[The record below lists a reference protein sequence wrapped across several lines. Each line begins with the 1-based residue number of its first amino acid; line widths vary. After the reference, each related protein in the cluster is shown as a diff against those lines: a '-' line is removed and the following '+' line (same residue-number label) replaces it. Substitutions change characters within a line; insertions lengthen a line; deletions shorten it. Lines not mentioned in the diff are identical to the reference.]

1 MLALGVN
8 PFLES
13 MYSFPLE
20 HQTPGMKYY
29 VVRDMKQEVAGVLK
43 HDAPI
48 FTLRLNQI
56 TKVEFDT
63 YLEFGI
69 KLMSVGDLNQMIDG
83 ELTPLADAFIQN
95 AGLHRR
101 R

>member
-1 MLALGVN
+1 
-8 PFLES
+8 
-13 MYSFPLE
+13 
-20 HQTPGMKYY
+20 MKYY

-69 KLMSVGDLNQMIDG
+69 KLMTVGDLNKLIDD
-83 ELTPLADAFIQN
+83 EMTFIQN
-95 AGLHRR
+95 ASS
-101 R
+101 

>member
-1 MLALGVN
+1 
-8 PFLES
+8 
-13 MYSFPLE
+13 MYSFPLRN
-20 HQTPGMKYY
+20 TPGMKYY

-69 KLMSVGDLNQMIDG
+69 KLMTVGDLNKCPVWA
-83 ELTPLADAFIQN
+83 LS
-95 AGLHRR
+95 
-101 R
+101 